1 MRVKRYPLM
10 GTLSP
15 DGHIGVVGDIFTTIC
30 PRYYFLNHLVCF
42 RRDVAT
48 GTAHLHIGRAPG
60 GA

>member
-1 MRVKRYPLM
+1 M